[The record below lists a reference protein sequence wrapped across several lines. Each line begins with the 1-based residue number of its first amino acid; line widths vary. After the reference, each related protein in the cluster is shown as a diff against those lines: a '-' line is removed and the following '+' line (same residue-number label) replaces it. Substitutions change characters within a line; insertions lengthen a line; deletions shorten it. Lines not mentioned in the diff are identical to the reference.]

1 MEIKIFLRDK
11 FFEYKKFLLILIFE
25 NILCRRI
32 NNVFEKKTINVS
44 ITKSTNDKTINIGE
58 ISSGIRT
65 SPKTVKKVREKSPV
79 ILSKKTI
86 DIISATLSLG
96 RIRL

>member
-11 FFEYKKFLLILIFE
+11 FFEYKKLLLILIFKDS
-25 NILCRRI
+25 LCRRK
-32 NNVFEKKTINVS
+32 NNILEEKTINIS

-58 ISSGIRT
+58 ISSGIRI
-65 SPKTVKKVREKSPV
+65 SPKTVKKVRERSPV

-86 DIISATLSLG
+86 DIISAELSLG
-96 RIRL
+96 LIKL